1 MNEWISLIADIIGIL
16 GAGFALLAWLQA
28 RQLKQEYDAEKV
40 RQHKKV
46 QVVLQ
51 HGTQKIE
58 LPVELRRDELTR
70 SEILG
75 RIGMIPIKK
84 EVPPKK
90 AGKRFS
96 IVALHTPEFLKQ
108 INQIIT
114 GTEEGILTIS
124 CTEEEMEQFDL

>member
-1 MNEWISLIADIIGIL
+1 MEWIGLVADIIGIL
-16 GAGFALLAWLQA
+16 GAIFALLGWQKARELQKELH
-28 RQLKQEYDAEKV
+28 REEK
-40 RQHKKV
+40 RQHQKV

-51 HGTQKIE
+51 HGAKKVD
-58 LPVELRRDELTR
+58 LPVELHRDEVTR

-84 EVPPKK
+84 EIRPKE

-96 IVALHTPEFLKQ
+96 IASLNSPEFLKQ

-124 CTEEEMEQFDL
+124 CTEEEIEQFDL